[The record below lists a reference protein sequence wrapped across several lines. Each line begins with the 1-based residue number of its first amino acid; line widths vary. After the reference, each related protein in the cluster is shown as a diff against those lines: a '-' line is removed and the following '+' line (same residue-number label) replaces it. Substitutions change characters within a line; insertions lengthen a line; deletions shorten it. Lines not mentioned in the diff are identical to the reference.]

1 MKPNK
6 QKIFSAQPNK
16 PGYSQTKSK
25 RRQSIASSC
34 QEFELN
40 SITKNLH
47 VKSSSFPFKLLSF
60 SEKTTSIQTC
70 RTSKESNSNPRKSQ
84 SPQKRLSNSED
95 LNTATIDSIT
105 YPKEATESY
114 IRTFPNKFWCKSCKK
129 EVFSRVRLGVPK
141 VNM

>member
-16 PGYSQTKSK
+16 PGSSQMKTK
-25 RRQSIASSC
+25 RRQSITSSI

-60 SEKTTSIQTC
+60 SEKTTNIQSLNNVNT
-70 RTSKESNSNPRKSQ
+70 RKSQ
-84 SPQKRLSNSED
+84 SPSKRLSNSD
-95 LNTATIDSIT
+95 DFNLATIDSLS
-105 YPKEATESY
+105 YQKEATESY
-114 IRTFPNKFWCKSCKK
+114 IRTFPNKYWCRHCKK
-129 EVFSRVRLGVPK
+129 EVFSKVKVTVPK